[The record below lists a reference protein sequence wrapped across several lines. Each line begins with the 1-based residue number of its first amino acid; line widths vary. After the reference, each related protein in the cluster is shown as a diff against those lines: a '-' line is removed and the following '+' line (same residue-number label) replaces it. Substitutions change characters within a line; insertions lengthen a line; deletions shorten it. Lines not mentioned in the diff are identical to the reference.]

1 MQIMKKTST
10 LKSQSK
16 TEIALNESEQRYRTT
31 IMSVG
36 DGVIATDTEGRVE
49 MMNPVAE
56 ELTGWKE
63 DEARGKPLEEIFCI
77 INEET
82 RKTVENPV
90 RRVISEGI
98 VVGLANHTVLIAKD
112 GTENPIADSGSPIR
126 NEKGEIT
133 GVVLVFRDQTK
144 ERAAHLLLMDE
155 ITERRRMEES
165 LATERSFL
173 RQVIDTVPAFIC
185 VKTEAGPY
193 ALANKS
199 LAKAYGTIV
208 SDVEGKSDLDF
219 SPTPEEAAAFRKDDL
234 EVIHSQKTKTIAE
247 ELITYADGTIHW
259 LSTTKIP
266 ILDPDASCSK
276 VLAVA
281 MDITE
286 LRNHREHLQELVEKR
301 TTEMTASQTAL
312 IEAQAVAR
320 MGSWEYDAIGDGI
333 KGSEEFYRLFDVA
346 PKEITRLSQFAG
358 RLHPD
363 DRERVQCDV
372 ADALKQNRPY
382 DTDYRVKLGD
392 GGWRNINARGR
403 VFTDTAGKTVS
414 MVGTCLDIT
423 ERKQAEEALRESQEK
438 YYYLYE
444 NSPVGMYHTKID
456 GSGIIEINN
465 SACKMLG
472 FTKEELIGKPSA
484 IRWAD
489 PNRRSEILKIL
500 NEHGVAINFD
510 AEILKKDNSKL
521 SCLLSMKVFKDKDYI
536 EGFIID
542 ISDRKLA
549 EEALKDANDN
559 LEYKIKERTKELRL
573 SQQRQFLHVQQ
584 TPLAVVEFAVDGTIS
599 EWNPAAEIM
608 FGYTMNEAVGKFWTF
623 IVPAKTHPYLDG
635 VWESLVSQKGGTRSS
650 NENVTKDGKIITCEW
665 FNTPLINEEG
675 KTIGVAS
682 LIMDISE
689 QKRAEEII
697 RNSEKDLREYL
708 DVTPFPIAIVD
719 TEDDKINFWSK
730 SALKI
735 FGHIAPTTKEW
746 YDLAYPD
753 PEYQNDVV
761 ERWKPILKSA
771 QETGNPMNT
780 GEYNITC
787 HDGSVRIC
795 ELYIAFLSNRL
806 IVTFNDITER
816 KKSENEIIKH
826 REHLE
831 EMVAERTKD
840 LDKAISDLTR
850 SNQELEQF
858 AYVASHDLQEPLR
871 MVSSYTQLL
880 ERRYKDKLDQDATD
894 FINYAVDG
902 ANRMQRLIND
912 LLEFSRVTTK
922 GKPLV
927 KMDLSTVL
935 GQAVAN
941 LHNKIQET
949 GSMIVNDDLP
959 FAYGDEGQL
968 VRVFQNLLDNAMKF
982 RGEGAP
988 RINVSSKTL
997 EDKVEI
1003 SISDNG
1009 IGIDKIYSE
1018 RVFTIFQ
1025 RLHTK
1030 ADYPGTGIGL
1040 AICKRTIERHGGTIW
1055 FESEPGKGTT
1065 FYFTLNIK

>member
-10 LKSQSK
+10 SKSQNK
-16 TEIALNESEQRYRTT
+16 KEITIKESEK
-31 IMSVG
+31 S
-36 DGVIATDTEGRVE
+36 TDQKR
-49 MMNPVAE
+49 
-56 ELTGWKE
+56 
-63 DEARGKPLEEIFCI
+63 
-77 INEET
+77 
-82 RKTVENPV
+82 
-90 RRVISEGI
+90 
-98 VVGLANHTVLIAKD
+98 
-112 GTENPIADSGSPIR
+112 
-126 NEKGEIT
+126 
-133 GVVLVFRDQTK
+133 
-144 ERAAHLLLMDE
+144 MD
-155 ITERRRMEES
+155 ES

-208 SDVEGKSDLDF
+208 SGVEGKSDLDF

-247 ELITYADGTIHW
+247 EMITYADGTVHW

-266 ILDPDASCSK
+266 VIDPDGSCSK

-301 TTEMTASQTAL
+301 TTELTASQASL

-346 PKEITRLSQFAG
+346 PKDITRLSQFAG

-382 DTDYRVKLGD
+382 DTDYRVKMGD

-423 ERKQAEEALRESQEK
+423 
-438 YYYLYE
+438 
-444 NSPVGMYHTKID
+444 
-456 GSGIIEINN
+456 
-465 SACKMLG
+465 
-472 FTKEELIGKPSA
+472 
-484 IRWAD
+484 
-489 PNRRSEILKIL
+489 
-500 NEHGVAINFD
+500 
-510 AEILKKDNSKL
+510 
-521 SCLLSMKVFKDKDYI
+521 
-536 EGFIID
+536 
-542 ISDRKLA
+542 DRKLA
-549 EEALKDANDN
+549 EEALKVSNERFLFATEGANIGIWNWDLVSDELIFSNLCKALFGIPPEEEISYQRFSEALHPDDRLKTDLAVKDALDNHKEYEIEYRSLWPDGSIHWISSKGRGYYDANGRATRMEGVVQN
-559 LEYKIKERTKELRL
+559 IAERKLAEEQLRNSSKEL
-573 SQQRQFLHVQQ
+573 
-584 TPLAVVEFAVDGTIS
+584 
-599 EWNPAAEIM
+599 
-608 FGYTMNEAVGKFWTF
+608 
-623 IVPAKTHPYLDG
+623 
-635 VWESLVSQKGGTRSS
+635 
-650 NENVTKDGKIITCEW
+650 
-665 FNTPLINEEG
+665 
-675 KTIGVAS
+675 
-682 LIMDISE
+682 E
-689 QKRAEEII
+689 QK
-697 RNSEKDLREYL
+697 
-708 DVTPFPIAIVD
+708 V
-719 TEDDKINFWSK
+719 
-730 SALKI
+730 
-735 FGHIAPTTKEW
+735 KE
-746 YDLAYPD
+746 
-753 PEYQNDVV
+753 
-761 ERWKPILKSA
+761 
-771 QETGNPMNT
+771 
-780 GEYNITC
+780 
-787 HDGSVRIC
+787 
-795 ELYIAFLSNRL
+795 
-806 IVTFNDITER
+806 
-816 KKSENEIIKH
+816 
-826 REHLE
+826 
-831 EMVAERTKD
+831 
-840 LDKAISDLTR
+840 LDKAITDLKR

-912 LLEFSRVTTK
+912 LLDFSRVTTK

-927 KMDLSTVL
+927 KLDLSAVL
-935 GQAVAN
+935 GQAIAN

-949 GSMIVNDDLP
+949 GSMIVNEDLP

-982 RGEGAP
+982 KGEVSP

-1030 ADYPGTGIGL
+1030 AYYPGTGIGL

-1055 FESEPGKGTT
+1055 FESETGKGTT